1 MGRSEKRLH
10 SLGEKS
16 ELELKVSLI
25 CINKKNILKHRQYP
39 RFMKIKLNMLSHH
52 KNKLH

>member
-16 ELELKVSLI
+16 ELELKVSLT
-25 CINKKNILKHRQYP
+25 CIKNILKHHQYP
-39 RFMKIKLNMLSHH
+39 RFMKIKLNMLSHR

>member
-25 CINKKNILKHRQYP
+25 CINKKKYIKTSSISTIYEN
-39 RFMKIKLNMLSHH
+39 KIKYAVTS
-52 KNKLH
+52 